1 MGDYYSQ
8 NIRSTILLWVY
19 IKTCSCFGS
28 SGAGIASRLILVP
41 DFNIVSKKCKTM
53 EWTWSLAEN
62 DLAIRN
68 MRTIS
73 HPQSADP
80 EKSHTAENWNL
91 HKYKNVQY
99 SWLDDLKQTF
109 CVLVRKKNLTN
120 IILTALQIV
129 ECKWNYHS
137 LKSLHCHFSVLQ

>member
-1 MGDYYSQ
+1 MLRPMGDYYSQ

-28 SGAGIASRLILVP
+28 SRAGIASRLILVP

-53 EWTWSLAEN
+53 EWIWSLAEN

-80 EKSHTAENWNL
+80 EKNHTADNWNL
-91 HKYKNVQY
+91 HKYKMSSTHDWTIWNKPFVFWCAKKSY
-99 SWLDDLKQTF
+99 EYYFDCVTNSWM
-109 CVLVRKKNLTN
+109 
-120 IILTALQIV
+120 
-129 ECKWNYHS
+129 
-137 LKSLHCHFSVLQ
+137 